1 MDPRTRSAFRSM
13 TKANGGVFL
22 AMGALLAAAVNL
34 NRAIKKLEEL
44 IQSEILEEA
53 AEEEPDAKMARI
65 VEEYSERVN

>member
-1 MDPRTRSAFRSM
+1 
-13 TKANGGVFL
+13 
-22 AMGALLAAAVNL
+22 MGALLAAAVNL

-44 IQSEILEEA
+44 IQSENLEEA